1 MEIVE
6 IALVNKCCSCVLGC
20 GVVLRGLDVR
30 FHVRFEC
37 VHRIVTCR
45 FDYCIGIEHSA
56 LTTAKNNAKFTLWC
70 VLFVCMCVYMC
81 LYVYLC
87 VCMCLC
93 NAQVTILDFFCTSIS
108 IFWNEFFDYVCMYVF
123 QCSSYFS
130 FDPTGKARE
139 EQRLCCGGEQGVGVC
154 QGKRLPTNQYTFIC
168 IRTYIHTCR

>member
-56 LTTAKNNAKFTLWC
+56 LTTAKNNAKFTL
-70 VLFVCMCVYMC
+70 
-81 LYVYLC
+81 
-87 VCMCLC
+87 
-93 NAQVTILDFFCTSIS
+93 
-108 IFWNEFFDYVCMYVF
+108 
-123 QCSSYFS
+123 
-130 FDPTGKARE
+130 
-139 EQRLCCGGEQGVGVC
+139 
-154 QGKRLPTNQYTFIC
+154 
-168 IRTYIHTCR
+168 